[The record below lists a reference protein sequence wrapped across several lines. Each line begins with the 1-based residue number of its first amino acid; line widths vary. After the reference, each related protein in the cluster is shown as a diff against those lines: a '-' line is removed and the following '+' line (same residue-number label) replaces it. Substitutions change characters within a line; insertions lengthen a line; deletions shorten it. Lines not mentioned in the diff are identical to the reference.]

1 MNGLDAVL
9 KELICTC
16 GSVASPSRQQ
26 LLEVS
31 PNAVSACSA
40 ANGCGNNS
48 TFILSRVD
56 GGVADVSYTLCAA
69 PEHFASLRFI
79 DQNSVKSAGTGSC
92 ASENVRSLFDLLQ
105 ANLRDLNI
113 IVAPGSSSDGRPPS
127 PLWHRRP
134 SIEELKRTAISG
146 AIRVTVDP
154 LTSFLI
160 QNPTP
165 TPNGCAPHAVG
176 NGGSP
181 SVSPLDQNQKTDG
194 LAGNFSPSNTRRRSS
209 KRKQDDN
216 KSHGVQL
223 ILEEFSPSAHR
234 VLRPAES
241 VPDSGCNCESLRY
254 AQTSTVPGHSHLM
267 RTQFVRE

>member
-1 MNGLDAVL
+1 MNGLNAVL
-9 KELICTC
+9 QELICTC
-16 GSVASPSRQQ
+16 GSAASPSRQQ
-26 LLEVS
+26 LLEGS
-31 PNAVSACSA
+31 PYTVSACSA

-79 DQNSVKSAGTGSC
+79 DQNSVKSTGTGSC

-113 IVAPGSSSDGRPPS
+113 IVAPGPSSDGRPPS

-146 AIRVTVDP
+146 AIPVAVDP

-160 QNPTP
+160 QNPN
-165 TPNGCAPHAVG
+165 PNGCAPHAVG

-194 LAGNFSPSNTRRRSS
+194 LTGNFSPSITRTRSS
-209 KRKQDDN
+209 KRKQGDN
-216 KSHGVQL
+216 EPHGVKL

-234 VLRPAES
+234 VLRPTES
-241 VPDSGCNCESLRY
+241 VPDSGCNCESFRY
-254 AQTSTVPGHSHLM
+254 AQT
-267 RTQFVRE
+267 RTRTFPFDA